1 MRFLPSGLELFAQMG
16 SCLSVGA
23 EPMFE
28 LVHPLL
34 AVAKM
39 EVGAP
44 TMTALGIEDESG
56 ADAVVEEGAV
66 IADAVL
72 HRHEA
77 VIGGS
82 NDKRSRRLFRH
93 LLLAAVEEDIVL
105 RGMVAKEVDAAAHV
119 GERLIHRDDRIEK
132 YLEIWSLLWAVPSS
146 GGGGG

>member
-1 MRFLPSGLELFAQMG
+1 
-16 SCLSVGA
+16 
-23 EPMFE
+23 MFE

-44 TMTALGIEDESG
+44 TMTALGIEDEGG
-56 ADAVVEEGAV
+56 ADAVVEEGAI

-82 NDKRSRRLFRH
+82 NDKRSRRLLRH
-93 LLLAAVEEDIVL
+93 LFLATIEKDIML
-105 RGMVAKEVDAAAHV
+105 RGMVAEEVDAAAHM

-132 YLEIWSLLWAVPSS
+132 HLEIGALLWAVPSS
-146 GGGGG
+146 GSGGG

>member
-1 MRFLPSGLELFAQMG
+1 
-16 SCLSVGA
+16 
-23 EPMFE
+23 MFE

-44 TMTALGIEDESG
+44 TMTALGIEDEGG

-82 NDKRSRRLFRH
+82 NDKRSRRLLRH
-93 LLLAAVEEDIVL
+93 LFLATIEKDIML
-105 RGMVAKEVDAAAHV
+105 RGMVAEEVDAAAHV

-132 YLEIWSLLWAVPSS
+132 YLEIWSLFRAAPACGS
-146 GGGGG
+146 GGG

>member
-1 MRFLPSGLELFAQMG
+1 
-16 SCLSVGA
+16 
-23 EPMFE
+23 MFE

-44 TMTALGIEDESG
+44 TMTALGIEDEGG
-56 ADAVVEEGAV
+56 ADAVVEEGAI

-82 NDKRSRRLFRH
+82 NDKRSRRLLRH
-93 LLLAAVEEDIVL
+93 LFLAAVEEDIVL
-105 RGMVAKEVDAAAHV
+105 RGMVAKEIDAAAHV
-119 GERLIHRDDRIEK
+119 GERLVHCDDRIEK
-132 YLEIWSLLWAVPSS
+132 YLEIGSLLWAVPSS

>member
-1 MRFLPSGLELFAQMG
+1 
-16 SCLSVGA
+16 
-23 EPMFE
+23 MFE

-44 TMTALGIEDESG
+44 TMTALGIEDEGG
-56 ADAVVEEGAV
+56 ADAVVEEGAI

-82 NDKRSRRLFRH
+82 NDKRSRRLLRH
-93 LLLAAVEEDIVL
+93 LFLATVEEDIVL
-105 RGMVAKEVDAAAHV
+105 RGMVAEEVDAAAHV

-132 YLEIWSLLWAVPSS
+132 YLEIRSLFWYAPSCGS
-146 GGGGG
+146 GGG

>member
-1 MRFLPSGLELFAQMG
+1 
-16 SCLSVGA
+16 
-23 EPMFE
+23 MFE

-34 AVAKM
+34 AIAKM

-44 TMTALGIEDESG
+44 TMTAFGVEDEGG
-56 ADAVVEEGAV
+56 ADAVVEEGAI

-82 NDKRSRRLFRH
+82 NDKRSRRLLRH
-93 LLLAAVEEDIVL
+93 LFLATVEEDIVL
-105 RGMVAKEVDAAAHV
+105 RGMVAEEIDAAAHV

-132 YLEIWSLLWAVPSS
+132 YLEIWSLLRAVPSS
-146 GGGGG
+146 GSGGG

>member
-1 MRFLPSGLELFAQMG
+1 
-16 SCLSVGA
+16 
-23 EPMFE
+23 MFE

-44 TMTALGIEDESG
+44 TMTALGIEDEGG

-82 NDKRSRRLFRH
+82 NDKRSRRL
-93 LLLAAVEEDIVL
+93 L
-105 RGMVAKEVDAAAHV
+105 
-119 GERLIHRDDRIEK
+119 
-132 YLEIWSLLWAVPSS
+132 
-146 GGGGG
+146 

>member
-1 MRFLPSGLELFAQMG
+1 
-16 SCLSVGA
+16 
-23 EPMFE
+23 MFE

-44 TMTALGIEDESG
+44 TMTAFGIEDEGG
-56 ADAVVEEGAV
+56 ADAVVEEGAI

-82 NDKRSRRLFRH
+82 NDKRSRRLLRH
-93 LLLAAVEEDIVL
+93 LFFATIEEDILL
-105 RGMVAKEVDAAAHV
+105 RGVLAEEIDAATHV
-119 GERLIHRDDRIEK
+119 CKRLIHRDDRIEK
-132 YLEIWSLLWAVPSS
+132 YLEIRSLFWYAPSCGS
-146 GGGGG
+146 GGG